1 MFDEL
6 SDITLIETPLMDSAG
21 FLELLLRFC
30 FNLLVVSCIIHLF
43 YYPKSKRRDYYF
55 TFTLISISIYAELV
69 CTNLLFIVSIWLCES
84 NRWLK
89 HISCKLIQ
97 YDRIEL
103 IKPERELDLLRDLR
117 ERTGL
122 DIVRVE
128 VGHIDF
134 LRDTAMLKIYYE
146 PLKDEIN
153 TIDTLTRLPKEN
165 E

>member
-1 MFDEL
+1 M
-6 SDITLIETPLMDSAG
+6 
-21 FLELLLRFC
+21 
-30 FNLLVVSCIIHLF
+30 
-43 YYPKSKRRDYYF
+43 
-55 TFTLISISIYAELV
+55 
-69 CTNLLFIVSIWLCES
+69 
-84 NRWLK
+84 
-89 HISCKLIQ
+89 
-97 YDRIEL
+97 IEL
-103 IKPERELDLLRDLR
+103 IKHERELDLLRDLR

>member
-1 MFDEL
+1 M
-6 SDITLIETPLMDSAG
+6 
-21 FLELLLRFC
+21 
-30 FNLLVVSCIIHLF
+30 
-43 YYPKSKRRDYYF
+43 
-55 TFTLISISIYAELV
+55 
-69 CTNLLFIVSIWLCES
+69 
-84 NRWLK
+84 
-89 HISCKLIQ
+89 
-97 YDRIEL
+97 
-103 IKPERELDLLRDLR
+103 DLLRDLR

-153 TIDTLTRLPKEN
+153 TIDTLTRLPKEI

>member
-1 MFDEL
+1 M
-6 SDITLIETPLMDSAG
+6 
-21 FLELLLRFC
+21 LLL
-30 FNLLVVSCIIHLF
+30 
-43 YYPKSKRRDYYF
+43 
-55 TFTLISISIYAELV
+55 
-69 CTNLLFIVSIWLCES
+69 W
-84 NRWLK
+84 
-89 HISCKLIQ
+89 KLIQ

-146 PLKDEIN
+146 PMKDEIN